1 LKQDDVPWHLERLS
15 AAEAPELCRA
25 VDAAKQQLPSAH
37 ELAALAA
44 SLSGQGLPLPKDEPL
59 SPELRTTPRLGK
71 HWWLVGAAVLGASAI
86 SLNLARRPGAAR
98 EPATP
103 HVSRASTEQGVPQAT
118 PLPAPGSPAQAGP
131 RGSFASTP
139 STPKAAVAEEPAVV
153 DAPPQAQPG
162 PEPQAVK
169 PNGPISPPVAPAA
182 ATPSPRPADS
192 QRASQSSAAAARG
205 ASLGAGSKVQA
216 SEIELLRDARLAL
229 QSSPALALGL
239 TEQHSAAYPHGT
251 MVQEREL
258 IAISALARLGRHA
271 AVLSRAQ
278 RFEHDFPGSP
288 YRKQIA
294 QLAK

>member
-44 SLSGQGLPLPKDEPL
+44 SLSRQGVPLPNHEPL
-59 SPELRTTPRLGK
+59 PPALRATPRLGK
-71 HWWLVGAAVLGASAI
+71 HWWLVGAAVLGATAI
-86 SLNLARRPGAAR
+86 SINLTRRPGAVRA
-98 EPATP
+98 PAPP
-103 HVSRASTEQGVPQAT
+103 HVSSATTEPARPGAPL
-118 PLPAPGSPAQAGP
+118 LPALGSPVGAAHQGALAP
-131 RGSFASTP
+131 AP
-139 STPKAAVAEEPAVV
+139 SAANAAVV
-153 DAPPQAQPG
+153 DGPGVVDAAPQAQPG
-162 PEPQAVK
+162 PEPQAAK
-169 PNGPISPPVAPAA
+169 PNRPTAARLAPAA
-182 ATPSPRPADS
+182 AITSSGPADS
-192 QRASQSSAAAARG
+192 PRANQATAGAARG

-229 QSSPALALGL
+229 QSSPSLALGL
-239 TEQHSAAYPHGT
+239 TEQHSASYPHGT

-278 RFEHDFPGSP
+278 RFEHDFPNSP
-288 YRKQIA
+288 YRKQVA